1 MWGKVM
7 KKILVTGSNGF
18 VGKNTVVALKE
29 AKKYEILTID
39 RNNTEEELKKSVL
52 EADFIVHLAG
62 VNRPKDT
69 KEFYEGNGGLTEKIV
84 GFLREEN
91 KNTPILITSSTHA
104 VLDNDY
110 GKSKK
115 QSEDA
120 LIKYSDEC
128 GAKVYIFRL
137 PNLFG
142 KWCRPNYNSAVATFC
157 HNIAHD
163 LDVWVND
170 PAIELNLVYIDD
182 VVASIIDII
191 EDENIVKLSNLDEEV
206 AVTTTG
212 ASSIQ
217 IDKYYYEVTTVY
229 KRTLGNIVDSLKMFR
244 NMRNSLLIPDLSDG
258 FNKALYSTYLT
269 YLEEDDFSY
278 YLDKKEDNRG
288 WLAELVKSEQF
299 GQMFVSKTHPG
310 ITRGNHWHHTKTEKF
325 IVIQGQAAIRFRK
338 LDEDKVIEYIV
349 DGEKPQVLDIPPGYT
364 HSIENI
370 GQDEVITL
378 FWSNEMFNPEKPDT
392 YFLEVNK

>member
-1 MWGKVM
+1 M

-29 AKKYEILTID
+29 TKKYEVLTID
-39 RNNTEEELKKSVL
+39 RENTEDELKEAALS
-52 EADFIVHLAG
+52 ADFIVHLAG
-62 VNRPKDT
+62 VNRPQNT
-69 KEFYEGNGGLTEKIV
+69 EEFYKGNGGLTENIV
-84 GFLREEN
+84 KFLKENN
-91 KNTPILITSSTHA
+91 KNTPMLITSSTHA
-104 VLDNDY
+104 LLDNDY

-115 QSEDA
+115 QSEEA

-128 GAKVYIFRL
+128 DAKVYIFRL

-170 PAIELNLVYIDD
+170 PAIELSLVYVDD
-182 VVASIIDII
+182 VVASIMDSI
-191 EDENIVKLSNLDEEV
+191 EDENIIKLSNLNEEV

-244 NMRNSLLIPDLSDG
+244 NMRKSLLIPDLSDG

-278 YLDKKEDNRG
+278 YLKKNEDNRG

-325 IVIQGQAAIRFRK
+325 IVIQGKAAIRFRK
-338 LDEDKVIEYIV
+338 IDKDKVIEYIV

-370 GQDEVITL
+370 GQNEVITL

-392 YFLEVNK
+392 YFLEVNR

>member
-29 AKKYEILTID
+29 AKKYEVLTID

-182 VVASIIDII
+182 VVASIIDVI
-191 EDENIVKLSNLDEEV
+191 EDENIIKLSNLDEEV

-212 ASSIQ
+212 ASSLQ

-244 NMRNSLLIPDLSDG
+244 NMRKSLLIPDLSDG

>member
-1 MWGKVM
+1 M

-18 VGKNTVVALKE
+18 VGKNTVVALNE
-29 AKKYEILTID
+29 VKKYEVITID
-39 RNNTEEELKKSVL
+39 RQNSEEELRQATLK
-52 EADFIVHLAG
+52 ADFIVHLAG
-62 VNRPKDT
+62 VNRPKEAS
-69 KEFYEGNGGLTEKIV
+69 EFYEGNGGLTEKIV
-84 GFLREEN
+84 SFLKNEN

-104 VLDNDY
+104 EIDNDY

-128 GAKVYIFRL
+128 NAKVYIFRL

-142 KWCRPNYNSAVATFC
+142 KWCKPNYNSAVTTFC
-157 HNIAHD
+157 YNIAHD

-170 PAIELNLVYIDD
+170 PSIELSLVYIDY
-182 VVASIIDII
+182 VVESIIECI
-191 EDENIVKLSNLDEEV
+191 EGCNMINLNEINEEV
-206 AVTTTG
+206 ALTTTK
-212 ASSIQ
+212 SNCVQ

-244 NMRNSLLIPDLSDG
+244 NMRKSLLIPDLSDG

-278 YLDKKEDNRG
+278 FLDKKEDNRG

-325 IVIQGQAAIRFRK
+325 IVIQGQANIKFRK
-338 LDEDKVIEYIV
+338 IDEDKVIEYIV

>member
-1 MWGKVM
+1 M
-7 KKILVTGSNGF
+7 KKVLVTGSNGF
-18 VGKNTVVALKE
+18 VGKNIVIALNE
-29 AKKYEILTID
+29 AKKYEVLTID
-39 RNNTEEELKKSVL
+39 RQNSKEELRQATL
-52 EADFIVHLAG
+52 NADFIVHLAG
-62 VNRPKDT
+62 VNRPKET
-69 KEFYEGNGGLTEKIV
+69 SEFYEGNGGLTEKIV
-84 GFLREEN
+84 SFLKNEN

-104 VLDNDY
+104 EIDNDY

-120 LIKYSDEC
+120 LIKYSDEFN
-128 GAKVYIFRL
+128 AKIYVFRL

-157 HNIAHD
+157 YNIAHD

-170 PAIELNLVYIDD
+170 PSIELSLVYIDD
-182 VVASIIDII
+182 VVESIVECI
-191 EDENIVKLSNLDEEV
+191 ECWNMINLNEINEEV
-206 AVTTTG
+206 ALTTTG
-212 ASSIQ
+212 SSCVQ

-244 NMRNSLLIPDLSDG
+244 NMRKSLLIPDLSDG

-278 YLDKKEDNRG
+278 FLDKKEDNRG

-325 IVIQGQAAIRFRK
+325 IVIQGQANIRFRK
-338 LDEDKVIEYIV
+338 IDEDKVIEYIV

>member
-1 MWGKVM
+1 M

-18 VGKNTVVALKE
+18 VGKNTVVALRE

-39 RNNTEEELKKSVL
+39 RDNTEEELKEATL
-52 EADFIVHLAG
+52 NADFIVHLAG
-62 VNRPKDT
+62 INRPRET
-69 KEFYEGNGGLTEKIV
+69 KEFYEGNGGLTEKVV
-84 GFLREEN
+84 GFLKEGK
-91 KNTPILITSSTHA
+91 KNTPILITSSTH
-104 VLDNDY
+104 VELDNDY

-115 QSEDA
+115 QSEEA
-120 LIKYSDEC
+120 LVRYSDEC
-128 GAKVYIFRL
+128 NSDVYIFRL

-142 KWCRPNYNSAVATFC
+142 KWCRPNYNSAVSTFC
-157 HNIAHD
+157 YNIAHD

-170 PAIELNLVYIDD
+170 PSIELNLVYIDD
-182 VVASIIDII
+182 VVQSIIDCI
-191 EDENIVKLSNLDEEV
+191 EDTNITKLKDVNEEV
-206 AVTTTG
+206 ALTNVSV
-212 ASSIQ
+212 SSIQ

-244 NMRNSLLIPDLSDG
+244 NMRKSLLIPDLSDG

-278 YLDKKEDNRG
+278 FLDKKEDNRG
-288 WLAELVKSEQF
+288 WLAELVKSPQF

-325 IVIQGQAAIRFRK
+325 IVIQGQANIRFRK
-338 LDEDKVIEYIV
+338 IDEDKVIEYIV

-392 YFLEVNK
+392 YFLGVNK

>member
-1 MWGKVM
+1 M

-18 VGKNTVVALKE
+18 VGKNIVVDLNE
-29 AKKYEILTID
+29 IKKYEVLTID
-39 RNNTEEELKKSVL
+39 RQNSEEELKQATLK
-52 EADFIVHLAG
+52 ADFIVHLAG
-62 VNRPKDT
+62 VNRPKET
-69 KEFYEGNGGLTEKIV
+69 SEFYEGNGGLTEKIV
-84 GFLREEN
+84 SFLKDEN

-104 VLDNDY
+104 EIDNDY

-128 GAKVYIFRL
+128 NAKVYIFRL

-142 KWCRPNYNSAVATFC
+142 KWCKPNYNSAITTFC
-157 HNIAHD
+157 YNIAHD

-170 PAIELNLVYIDD
+170 PSIELSLVYIDD
-182 VVASIIDII
+182 VVESIVECI
-191 EDENIVKLSNLDEEV
+191 ENWNMINLNEINEEV
-206 AVTTTG
+206 ALTTTE
-212 ASSIQ
+212 SNCVK

-244 NMRNSLLIPDLSDG
+244 NMRKSLLIPDLSDG

-278 YLDKKEDNRG
+278 FLDKKEDNRG

-325 IVIQGQAAIRFRK
+325 IVIQGQANIRFRK
-338 LDEDKVIEYIV
+338 IDEDKVIEYIV

>member
-1 MWGKVM
+1 M

-18 VGKNTVVALKE
+18 VGKNTVVALNE
-29 AKKYEILTID
+29 AKKYTVFTID
-39 RNNTEEELKKSVL
+39 RESSEEELKESVL
-52 EADFIVHLAG
+52 NADFIVHLAG
-62 VNRPKDT
+62 VNRPKET

-115 QSEDA
+115 RSEDA

-128 GAKVYIFRL
+128 NAKVYIFRL

-163 LDVWVND
+163 LDVWIND

-182 VVASIIDII
+182 LVASIIDII

-244 NMRNSLLIPDLSDG
+244 NMRKSLLIPDLSDG

>member
-1 MWGKVM
+1 M

-18 VGKNTVVALKE
+18 VGKNTVVALNE
-29 AKKYEILTID
+29 AKKYEVLTID
-39 RNNTEEELKKSVL
+39 RQNSEEELRQATLK
-52 EADFIVHLAG
+52 ADFIVHLAG
-62 VNRPKDT
+62 VNRPKEAS
-69 KEFYEGNGGLTEKIV
+69 EFYEGNGGLTEKIV
-84 GFLREEN
+84 SFLKNEN
-91 KNTPILITSSTHA
+91 KNTPILITSSTH
-104 VLDNDY
+104 VEIDNDY

-128 GAKVYIFRL
+128 NAKVYIFRL

-142 KWCRPNYNSAVATFC
+142 KWCKPNYNSAVTTFC
-157 HNIAHD
+157 YNITHD
-163 LDVWVND
+163 LDIWVND
-170 PAIELNLVYIDD
+170 PSIELSLVYIDD
-182 VVASIIDII
+182 VVESIVECI
-191 EDENIVKLSNLDEEV
+191 EGWNVINLNEINEEV
-206 AVTTTG
+206 ALTTTG
-212 ASSIQ
+212 SSCVQ

-244 NMRNSLLIPDLSDG
+244 NMRKSLLIPDLSDG

-278 YLDKKEDNRG
+278 FLDKKEDNRG

-325 IVIQGQAAIRFRK
+325 IVIQGQANIRFRK
-338 LDEDKVIEYIV
+338 IDGEKVIEYIV

>member
-1 MWGKVM
+1 M

-18 VGKNTVVALKE
+18 VGKNTVIALNE
-29 AKKYEILTID
+29 AKKYEVLTID
-39 RNNTEEELKKSVL
+39 RSNTEEELKKATL
-52 EADFIVHLAG
+52 DADFIVHLAG
-62 VNRPKDT
+62 VNRPKET

-84 GFLREEN
+84 GFLKEEN

-120 LIKYSDEC
+120 LVKYSDEC
-128 GAKVYIFRL
+128 DAKVYIFRL

-142 KWCRPNYNSAVATFC
+142 KWCRPNYNSAVSTFC
-157 HNIAHD
+157 YNIAHD

-170 PAIELNLVYIDD
+170 PTIELNLVYIDD
-182 VVASIIDII
+182 VVAAIMDAI
-191 EDENIVKLSNLDEEV
+191 EDI
-206 AVTTTG
+206 G
-212 ASSIQ
+212 ANSVQ

-244 NMRNSLLIPDLSDG
+244 NMRKSLLIPDLSDG

-278 YLDKKEDNRG
+278 FLDKKEDNRG

-325 IVIQGQAAIRFRK
+325 IVIQGQANIRFRK
-338 LDEDKVIEYIV
+338 IDEDKVIEYIV
-349 DGEKPQVLDIPPGYT
+349 DGERPQVLDIPPGYT

-370 GQDEVITL
+370 GEDEVITL

-392 YFLEVNK
+392 YFLEVNR

>member
-182 VVASIIDII
+182 LVASIIDII

-392 YFLEVNK
+392 YFLEVNR

>member
-1 MWGKVM
+1 M
-7 KKILVTGSNGF
+7 KKILITGANGF
-18 VGKNTVVALKE
+18 VGKNTRAALKE
-29 AKKYEILTID
+29 AKQYEILTID
-39 RNNTEEELKKSVL
+39 IENNEEELKEAVL
-52 EADFIVHLAG
+52 NADFIVHLAG
-62 VNRPKDT
+62 VNRPKDVT
-69 KEFYEGNGGLTEKIV
+69 EFYTGNGGLTEKIV
-84 GFLREEN
+84 EYLMDNN
-91 KNTPILITSSTHA
+91 KNTPIFITSSTHST
-104 VLDNDY
+104 LDNDY

-115 QSEDA
+115 QSEDV
-120 LIKYSDEC
+120 LIKYSQEC
-128 GAKVYIFRL
+128 NSKVYIFRL

-157 HNIAHD
+157 YNIAHD
-163 LDVWVND
+163 MDVWVND
-170 PAIELNLVYIDD
+170 PAIELSLVYIDD
-182 VVASIIDII
+182 VVASIIDCI
-191 EDENIVKLSNLDEEV
+191 EDRNIMKLKNIDEEV
-206 AVTTTG
+206 VITRTS

-217 IDKYYYEVTTVY
+217 IDDYYYEVPIVY

-244 NMRNSLLIPDLSDG
+244 NMRNSLLIPDLSDE

-288 WLAELVKSEQF
+288 WLVELVKSPQF

-325 IVIQGQAAIRFRK
+325 IVVQGNANIRFRK
-338 LDEDKVIEYIV
+338 IDEDKVIEYIV

-370 GQDEVITL
+370 GEEEVITL
-378 FWSNEMFNPEKPDT
+378 FWSNEMFNPDKPDT
-392 YFLEVNK
+392 YFLEVER

>member
-1 MWGKVM
+1 M

-18 VGKNTVVALKE
+18 VGKNIVVVLNE
-29 AKKYEILTID
+29 TKKYEVITID
-39 RNNTEEELKKSVL
+39 RQNSEEELRQATLK
-52 EADFIVHLAG
+52 ADFIVHLAG
-62 VNRPKDT
+62 VNRPKEAS
-69 KEFYEGNGGLTEKIV
+69 EFYEGNGGLTEKIV
-84 GFLREEN
+84 SFLKNEN

-104 VLDNDY
+104 EIDNDY

-128 GAKVYIFRL
+128 NAKVYIFRL

-142 KWCRPNYNSAVATFC
+142 KWCKPNYNSAVTTFC
-157 HNIAHD
+157 YNIAHD

-170 PAIELNLVYIDD
+170 PSIELSLVYIDD
-182 VVASIIDII
+182 VVESIVECIESWNII
-191 EDENIVKLSNLDEEV
+191 NLNEVNEEV
-206 AVTTTG
+206 ALTTTG
-212 ASSIQ
+212 SNCVQ

-278 YLDKKEDNRG
+278 FLDKKEDNRG

-325 IVIQGQAAIRFRK
+325 IVIQGQANIRFRK
-338 LDEDKVIEYIV
+338 IDEDKVIEYIV

>member
-1 MWGKVM
+1 M

-18 VGKNTVVALKE
+18 VGKNTVVALNE
-29 AKKYEILTID
+29 AKKYEVLTID
-39 RNNTEEELKKSVL
+39 RNNTEEELKKATL
-52 EADFIVHLAG
+52 DADFIVHLAG
-62 VNRPKDT
+62 VNRPKET

-84 GFLREEN
+84 GFLKEEN

-120 LIKYSDEC
+120 LVKYSDEC
-128 GAKVYIFRL
+128 DAKVYIFRL

-142 KWCRPNYNSAVATFC
+142 KWCRPNYNSAVSTFC
-157 HNIAHD
+157 YNIAHD
-163 LDVWVND
+163 LDIWVND
-170 PAIELNLVYIDD
+170 PSIELNLVYIDD
-182 VVASIIDII
+182 VVAAIMDAI
-191 EDENIVKLSNLDEEV
+191 EDI
-206 AVTTTG
+206 G
-212 ASSIQ
+212 ANSVQ

-244 NMRNSLLIPDLSDG
+244 NMRKSLLIPDLSDG

-278 YLDKKEDNRG
+278 FLDKKEDNRG

-325 IVIQGQAAIRFRK
+325 IVIQGQANISFRK
-338 LDEDKVIEYIV
+338 IDEDKVIEYIV
-349 DGEKPQVLDIPPGYT
+349 DGEIPQVLDIPPGYT

>member
-1 MWGKVM
+1 M

-29 AKKYEILTID
+29 AKKYEVLTID
-39 RNNTEEELKKSVL
+39 RNNTEEELKEATL
-52 EADFIVHLAG
+52 NADFIVHLAG

-84 GFLREEN
+84 GFLKEN
-91 KNTPILITSSTHA
+91 KKNTPILITSSTHA

-128 GAKVYIFRL
+128 NAKVYIFRL

-142 KWCRPNYNSAVATFC
+142 KWCKPNYNSAVSTFC
-157 HNIAHD
+157 YNIAHD

-182 VVASIIDII
+182 VVASIIDVI
-191 EDENIVKLSNLDEEV
+191 EDKNIVKLKNIDEEV
-206 AVTTTG
+206 AITTTG

-244 NMRNSLLIPDLSDG
+244 NMRKSLLIPDLSDG

-288 WLAELVKSEQF
+288 WLAELVKSPQF

-325 IVIQGQAAIRFRK
+325 IVIQGKAAIRFRK

-370 GQDEVITL
+370 GEDEVITL
-378 FWSNEMFNPEKPDT
+378 FWSNEMFNPEKTDT

>member
-1 MWGKVM
+1 M
-7 KKILVTGSNGF
+7 KKILITGSNGF
-18 VGKNTVVALKE
+18 VGKNIVVALKE
-29 AKKYEILTID
+29 ANKYEILTID
-39 RNNTEEELKKSVL
+39 RNNTEEELKKSVID
-52 EADFIVHLAG
+52 ADFIVHLAG
-62 VNRPKDT
+62 VNRPKEN

-84 GFLREEN
+84 CYLREN
-91 KNTPILITSSTHA
+91 KKNTPILITSSTHV

-128 GAKVYIFRL
+128 DAKVYIFRL

-142 KWCRPNYNSAVATFC
+142 KWCRPNYNSAVSTFC
-157 HNIAHD
+157 YNIAHD

-170 PAIELNLVYIDD
+170 PDIELSLVYIDD
-182 VVASIIDII
+182 VVASIMDCI
-191 EDENIVKLSNLDEEV
+191 EDENIIKLKNIDEEV
-206 AVTTTG
+206 SITTTG
-212 ASSIQ
+212 SSSIQ

-244 NMRNSLLIPDLSDG
+244 NMRKSLLIPDLSDG

-378 FWSNEMFNPEKPDT
+378 FWSNEMFNSEKPDT

>member
-1 MWGKVM
+1 M

-18 VGKNTVVALKE
+18 VGKNTVVALNE
-29 AKKYEILTID
+29 AKKYEVLTID
-39 RNNTEEELKKSVL
+39 RQNSEEELRQATLK
-52 EADFIVHLAG
+52 ADFIVHLAG
-62 VNRPKDT
+62 VNRPKEAS
-69 KEFYEGNGGLTEKIV
+69 EFYEGNGGLTEKIIS
-84 GFLREEN
+84 FLKNEN
-91 KNTPILITSSTHA
+91 KNTPILITSSTH
-104 VLDNDY
+104 VEIDNDY

-128 GAKVYIFRL
+128 NAKVYIFRL

-142 KWCRPNYNSAVATFC
+142 KWCKPNYNSAVTTFC
-157 HNIAHD
+157 YNIAHD
-163 LDVWVND
+163 LDIWVND
-170 PAIELNLVYIDD
+170 PSIELSLVYIDD
-182 VVASIIDII
+182 VVESIVECI
-191 EDENIVKLSNLDEEV
+191 EGWNVINLNEINEEV
-206 AVTTTG
+206 ALTTIG
-212 ASSIQ
+212 SSCVQ
-217 IDKYYYEVTTVY
+217 IDTYYYEVTTVY

-244 NMRNSLLIPDLSDG
+244 NMRKSLLIPDLSDG

-278 YLDKKEDNRG
+278 FLDKKEDNRG

-325 IVIQGQAAIRFRK
+325 IVIQGQANIKFRK
-338 LDEDKVIEYIV
+338 IDEDKVIEYIV

>member
-1 MWGKVM
+1 M

-18 VGKNTVVALKE
+18 VGKNIVVALNE
-29 AKKYEILTID
+29 TKKYEVITID
-39 RNNTEEELKKSVL
+39 RQNSEEELRQATLK
-52 EADFIVHLAG
+52 ADFIVHLAG
-62 VNRPKDT
+62 VNRPKEAS
-69 KEFYEGNGGLTEKIV
+69 EFYEGNGGLTEKIV
-84 GFLREEN
+84 NFLKNEN

-104 VLDNDY
+104 EIDNDY

-115 QSEDA
+115 QSEDV

-128 GAKVYIFRL
+128 NAKVYIFRL

-142 KWCRPNYNSAVATFC
+142 KWCKPNYNSAVTTFC
-157 HNIAHD
+157 YNIAHD

-170 PAIELNLVYIDD
+170 PSIELSLVYIDD
-182 VVASIIDII
+182 VVESIVECI
-191 EDENIVKLSNLDEEV
+191 EGWNMINLNEINEEV
-206 AVTTTG
+206 ALTTTG
-212 ASSIQ
+212 SNCVQ

-244 NMRNSLLIPDLSDG
+244 NMRKSLLIPDLSDG

-278 YLDKKEDNRG
+278 FLDKKEDNRG
-288 WLAELVKSEQF
+288 WLTELVKSEQF

-325 IVIQGQAAIRFRK
+325 IVIQGQANIRFRK
-338 LDEDKVIEYIV
+338 IDEDKVIEYIV

>member
-128 GAKVYIFRL
+128 NAKVYIFRL

-157 HNIAHD
+157 YNIAHD

-182 VVASIIDII
+182 VVASIIDVI

-244 NMRNSLLIPDLSDG
+244 NMRKSLLIPDLSDG

>member
-1 MWGKVM
+1 M

-128 GAKVYIFRL
+128 NAKVYIFRL

-142 KWCRPNYNSAVATFC
+142 KWCKPNYNSAVATFC

-182 VVASIIDII
+182 LVASIIDII

>member
-29 AKKYEILTID
+29 AKKYEVLTID
-39 RNNTEEELKKSVL
+39 RNNTEEELQKAVL
-52 EADFIVHLAG
+52 ESDFIVHLAG

-128 GAKVYIFRL
+128 DAKVYIFRL

-163 LDVWVND
+163 LDVWIND

-182 VVASIIDII
+182 LVASIIDII

>member
-1 MWGKVM
+1 M

-29 AKKYEILTID
+29 AKKYEVLTID
-39 RNNTEEELKKSVL
+39 RSNTEEELKEATL
-52 EADFIVHLAG
+52 NADFIVHLAG

-69 KEFYEGNGGLTEKIV
+69 KEFYDGNGGLTEKIV
-84 GFLREEN
+84 GFLKENN

-120 LIKYSDEC
+120 LVKYSDEC
-128 GAKVYIFRL
+128 NAKVYIFRL

-142 KWCRPNYNSAVATFC
+142 KWCKPNYNSAVSTFC
-157 HNIAHD
+157 YNIAHD

-182 VVASIIDII
+182 VVASIIDSI
-191 EDENIVKLSNLDEEV
+191 EDENIIKLKNIDEEV
-206 AVTTTG
+206 AITATG
-212 ASSIQ
+212 ASTIQ

-244 NMRNSLLIPDLSDG
+244 NMRKSLLIPDLSDS

-288 WLAELVKSEQF
+288 WLAELVKSSQF

-325 IVIQGQAAIRFRK
+325 IVIQGKAAIRFRK

-349 DGEKPQVLDIPPGYT
+349 DGEKPKVLDIPPGYT

-392 YFLEVNK
+392 YFLEVNR

>member
-1 MWGKVM
+1 M
-7 KKILVTGSNGF
+7 KKILITGSNGF

-29 AKKYEILTID
+29 ANKYEVLTID
-39 RNNTEEELKKSVL
+39 RNNTEEELKQSVID
-52 EADFIVHLAG
+52 ADFIVHLAG
-62 VNRPKDT
+62 VNRPKDA

-84 GFLREEN
+84 GYLKENN

-128 GAKVYIFRL
+128 DAKVYIFRL

-157 HNIAHD
+157 YNIAHD

-170 PAIELNLVYIDD
+170 PAIELSLVYIDD
-182 VVASIIDII
+182 VVASIMDCI
-191 EDENIVKLSNLDEEV
+191 EDENIIKLKNIDEKV
-206 AVTTTG
+206 AITTTD

-217 IDKYYYEVTTVY
+217 IDKYYYEATTVY

-244 NMRNSLLIPDLSDG
+244 NMRKSLLIPDLSDG

-299 GQMFVSKTHPG
+299 GQMFVSKTYPG

>member
-1 MWGKVM
+1 M
-7 KKILVTGSNGF
+7 KKVLVTGSNGF

-29 AKKYEILTID
+29 AKKYEVLTID
-39 RNNTEEELKKSVL
+39 RENTEEQLKESVL
-52 EADFIVHLAG
+52 NADFIVHLAG

-128 GAKVYIFRL
+128 NAKVYIFRL

-157 HNIAHD
+157 YNIAHD
-163 LDVWVND
+163 LDVWIND

-182 VVASIIDII
+182 LVASIIDII

-244 NMRNSLLIPDLSDG
+244 NMRKSLLIPDLSDG

-310 ITRGNHWHHTKTEKF
+310 INRGNHWHHTKTEKF

>member
-163 LDVWVND
+163 LDVWIND

-182 VVASIIDII
+182 LVASIIDII

-244 NMRNSLLIPDLSDG
+244 NMRKSLLIPDLSDG

>member
-1 MWGKVM
+1 M

-18 VGKNTVVALKE
+18 VGKNTVVALNE
-29 AKKYEILTID
+29 AKKYEVITID
-39 RNNTEEELKKSVL
+39 RQNSEEELRQATLK
-52 EADFIVHLAG
+52 ADFIVHLAG
-62 VNRPKDT
+62 VNRPKEAS
-69 KEFYEGNGGLTEKIV
+69 EFYKGNGGLTEKIV
-84 GFLREEN
+84 SFLKNEN
-91 KNTPILITSSTHA
+91 KNTPILITSSTLA
-104 VLDNDY
+104 EIDNDY

-120 LIKYSDEC
+120 LIKYGDEC
-128 GAKVYIFRL
+128 NAKVYIFRL

-142 KWCRPNYNSAVATFC
+142 KWCKPNYNSAVATFC
-157 HNIAHD
+157 YNIAHD

-170 PAIELNLVYIDD
+170 PSIELSLVYIDD
-182 VVASIIDII
+182 VVESIVECI
-191 EDENIVKLSNLDEEV
+191 EGWNMINLNEINEEV
-206 AVTTTG
+206 ALTTTG
-212 ASSIQ
+212 ASCVQ
-217 IDKYYYEVTTVY
+217 IDRYYYEVTTVY

-278 YLDKKEDNRG
+278 FLDKKEDNRG

-325 IVIQGQAAIRFRK
+325 IVIQGQANIRFRK
-338 LDEDKVIEYIV
+338 IDEDKVIEYIV

>member
-1 MWGKVM
+1 M

-18 VGKNTVVALKE
+18 VGKNTVVALNE
-29 AKKYEILTID
+29 AKQYEVITID
-39 RNNTEEELKKSVL
+39 RQNSEEELRQATLK
-52 EADFIVHLAG
+52 ADFIVHLAG
-62 VNRPKDT
+62 VNRPKEAS
-69 KEFYEGNGGLTEKIV
+69 EFYEGNGGLTEKIV
-84 GFLREEN
+84 GFLKNEN
-91 KNTPILITSSTHA
+91 KDTPILITSSTH
-104 VLDNDY
+104 VEIDNDY

-128 GAKVYIFRL
+128 NAKVYIFRL

-142 KWCRPNYNSAVATFC
+142 KWCKPNYNSAVTTFC
-157 HNIAHD
+157 YNIAHD
-163 LDVWVND
+163 LDIWVND
-170 PAIELNLVYIDD
+170 PSIELSLVYIDD
-182 VVASIIDII
+182 VVESIVECI
-191 EDENIVKLSNLDEEV
+191 EGWNMININEINEEV
-206 AVTTTG
+206 AFTTTG
-212 ASSIQ
+212 SSCVQ

-244 NMRNSLLIPDLSDG
+244 NMRKSLLIPDLSDG

-278 YLDKKEDNRG
+278 FLDKKEDNRG
-288 WLAELVKSEQF
+288 WLAELVKSKQF

-325 IVIQGQAAIRFRK
+325 IVIQGQANIRFRK
-338 LDEDKVIEYIV
+338 IDEDKVIEYIV

>member
-1 MWGKVM
+1 M

-18 VGKNTVVALKE
+18 VGKNTVVALNE
-29 AKKYEILTID
+29 AKKYEVLTID
-39 RNNTEEELKKSVL
+39 RQNSEEELRQATLK
-52 EADFIVHLAG
+52 ADFIVHLAG
-62 VNRPKDT
+62 VNRPKEAS
-69 KEFYEGNGGLTEKIV
+69 EFYEGNGGLTEKIV
-84 GFLREEN
+84 SFLKNEN
-91 KNTPILITSSTHA
+91 KNTPILITSSTH
-104 VLDNDY
+104 VEIDNDY

-128 GAKVYIFRL
+128 NAKVYIFRL

-142 KWCRPNYNSAVATFC
+142 KWCKPNYNSAVTTFC
-157 HNIAHD
+157 YNIAHD
-163 LDVWVND
+163 LDIWVND
-170 PAIELNLVYIDD
+170 PAIELSLVYIDD
-182 VVASIIDII
+182 VVESIVECI
-191 EDENIVKLSNLDEEV
+191 EGWNMINLNEINEEV
-206 AVTTTG
+206 ALTTTG
-212 ASSIQ
+212 SSCVQ

-244 NMRNSLLIPDLSDG
+244 NMRKSLLIPDLSDG

-278 YLDKKEDNRG
+278 FLDKKEDNRG

-325 IVIQGQAAIRFRK
+325 IVIQGQANIRFRK
-338 LDEDKVIEYIV
+338 IDEDEVIEYIV
-349 DGEKPQVLDIPPGYT
+349 EGEKPQVLDIPPGYT

>member
-1 MWGKVM
+1 M

-29 AKKYEILTID
+29 AKKYDVLTID
-39 RNNTEEELKKSVL
+39 RNNTEEELKKAVL
-52 EADFIVHLAG
+52 ESDFIVHLAG
-62 VNRPKDT
+62 VNRPKET
-69 KEFYEGNGGLTEKIV
+69 EEFYEGNGGLTEKIV
-84 GFLREEN
+84 GFLKENN
-91 KNTPILITSSTHA
+91 KNTSILITSSIQA
-104 VLDNDY
+104 ELDNDY

-115 QSEDA
+115 QSEDV

-128 GAKVYIFRL
+128 DSKVYIFRL

-170 PAIELNLVYIDD
+170 PAIELNLVYVDD
-182 VVASIIDII
+182 VIASIMDAI
-191 EDENIVKLSNLDEEV
+191 EDENIIKLANIDEEV

-212 ASSIQ
+212 ASSLQ

-229 KRTLGNIVDSLKMFR
+229 KRTLGNIVDSLRMFR
-244 NMRNSLLIPDLSDG
+244 NMRKSLLIPDLSDG

-338 LDEDKVIEYIV
+338 IDEDKVIEYIV

-378 FWSNEMFNPEKPDT
+378 FWSNEMFNPDKTDT

>member
-1 MWGKVM
+1 M

-18 VGKNTVVALKE
+18 VGKNTVVALNE
-29 AKKYEILTID
+29 SNKYEILTID
-39 RNNTEEELKKSVL
+39 RSNSEEELKESVL
-52 EADFIVHLAG
+52 NADFIVHLAG
-62 VNRPKDT
+62 VNRPKET

-84 GFLREEN
+84 GYLKENN

-104 VLDNDY
+104 TLDNDY

-128 GAKVYIFRL
+128 DANVYIFRL

-142 KWCRPNYNSAVATFC
+142 KWCKPNYNSAVATFC
-157 HNIAHD
+157 YNIAHD
-163 LDVWVND
+163 MDVWVND

-182 VVASIIDII
+182 VVASIIDCIEETNII
-191 EDENIVKLSNLDEEV
+191 KLKNIDEEV
-206 AVTTTG
+206 AITATG

-229 KRTLGNIVDSLKMFR
+229 KRTLGNIVDSLRMFR
-244 NMRNSLLIPDLSDG
+244 NMRKSLLIPDLSDG

-269 YLEEDDFSY
+269 YLEQDDFSY

-325 IVIQGQAAIRFRK
+325 IVIQGQAAIKFRK
-338 LDEDKVIEYIV
+338 LDEDNVIEYIV

-392 YFLEVNK
+392 YFLEV

>member
-1 MWGKVM
+1 M
-7 KKILVTGSNGF
+7 KKILITGSNGF
-18 VGKNTVVALKE
+18 VGKNAVVALTE
-29 AKKYEILTID
+29 TKKYEVLTID
-39 RNNTEEELKKSVL
+39 TENTKEELKQAVINS
-52 EADFIVHLAG
+52 DFIVHLAG
-62 VNRPKDT
+62 VNRPKDP
-69 KEFYEGNGGLTEKIV
+69 KEFYEGNGGLTELIV
-84 GFLREEN
+84 EYLKLHN
-91 KNTPILITSSTHA
+91 KNTPILITSSTHSE
-104 VLDNDY
+104 LDNDY

-120 LIKYSDEC
+120 LIKYSEEC
-128 GAKVYIFRL
+128 DAKVYIFRL

-157 HNIAHD
+157 YNIAHE
-163 LDVWVND
+163 LDVWIND
-170 PAIELNLVYIDD
+170 PSIELSLVYIDD
-182 VVASIIDII
+182 VIASIIDCIQ
-191 EDENIVKLSNLDEEV
+191 EENIIKLKHIDEEV
-206 AVTTTG
+206 AITTTG
-212 ASSIQ
+212 ASCIQ
-217 IDKYYYEVTTVY
+217 IDNYYYEVTTVY

-244 NMRNSLLIPDLSDG
+244 NMRKSLLIPDLSDG

-269 YLEEDDFSY
+269 YLEDNDFSY

-288 WLAELVKSEQF
+288 WLAELVKSPQF

-338 LDEDKVIEYIV
+338 IDGDKVIEYTV

-370 GQDEVITL
+370 GEDEVITL
-378 FWSNEMFNPEKPDT
+378 FWSNEMFNSEKPDT

>member
-1 MWGKVM
+1 M

-18 VGKNTVVALKE
+18 VGKNTVVALNE
-29 AKKYEILTID
+29 AKKYTVFTID
-39 RNNTEEELKKSVL
+39 RESSEEELKESVL
-52 EADFIVHLAG
+52 NADFIVHLAG
-62 VNRPKDT
+62 VNRPKET

-84 GFLREEN
+84 GFLREES

-163 LDVWVND
+163 LDVWIND

-182 VVASIIDII
+182 LVASIIDII

-269 YLEEDDFSY
+269 YLEGDDFSY